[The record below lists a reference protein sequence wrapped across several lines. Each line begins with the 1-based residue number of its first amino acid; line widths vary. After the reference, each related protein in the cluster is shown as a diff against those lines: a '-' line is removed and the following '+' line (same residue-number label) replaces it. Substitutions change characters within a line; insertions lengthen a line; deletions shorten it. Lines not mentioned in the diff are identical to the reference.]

1 MVNGQV
7 YNFRVYGLYNGLALM
22 IDDESE
28 SIWEHVT
35 GECIRGEHLGQ
46 QLETDSTQYM
56 TVAQVL
62 INDLDAQIAISKPTL
77 KSRILDLIFLNRMTQ
92 AKGYLPSLFYQ
103 SMTEADVRLPDL
115 EIGLGVWI
123 DGQARFYALETIRD
137 CGNAFVDSLNGQS
150 ILIYIDPVS
159 HVPVAHRTD
168 TQILGWE
175 GDDLVLESGDRIQN
189 GHVLNTAFE
198 KQAIERP
205 EQQFTRWY
213 GFSYMF
219 PNCEIYAYEG
229 HQV

>member
-7 YNFRVYGLYNGLALM
+7 HNFRVYGLYNGLAVM

-35 GECIRGEHLGQ
+35 GECIRGENLGQ
-46 QLETDSTQYM
+46 QLATDSAQYM

-62 INDLDAQIAISKPTL
+62 SNDLHAQIAISKPTI
-77 KSRILDLIFLNRMTQ
+77 KSRILDLIFLKRMAQ
-92 AKGYLPSLFYQ
+92 AKGYLPSLFHQ
-103 SMTEADVRLPDL
+103 SMTEGDMRLPDL

-123 DGQARFYALETIRD
+123 DGQARFYPLQTIRD
-137 CGNAFVDSLNGQS
+137 YGNAFVDSLNGQS

-159 HVPVAHRTD
+159 YVPIAYRTD
-168 TQILGWE
+168 AQILGWE
-175 GDDLVLESGDRIQN
+175 GDDLVLESGERIQN
-189 GHVLNTAFE
+189 GHVLNAAFE
-198 KQAIERP
+198 KQMIERP

-219 PNCEIYAYEG
+219 PKCGIYAYEEYLI
-229 HQV
+229 